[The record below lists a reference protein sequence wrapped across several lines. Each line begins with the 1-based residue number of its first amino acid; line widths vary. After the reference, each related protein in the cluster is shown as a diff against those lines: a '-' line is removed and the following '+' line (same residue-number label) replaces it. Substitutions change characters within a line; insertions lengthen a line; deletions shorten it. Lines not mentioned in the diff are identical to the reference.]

1 MIVIKF
7 FFEWNAATEFKI
19 LIKACWIIQ
28 KNDDN

>member
-7 FFEWNAATEFKI
+7 FFEWNAATELI
-19 LIKACWIIQ
+19 IKACWIIQ